1 MSLLKIEEKNKL
13 NNIFIIL
20 SGIFI
25 TNAII
30 AEILGTK
37 IFDFS
42 FFKNFSLSVGVL
54 IWPVVFITT
63 DIINEYFGKQGV
75 KKISYFTVTLILY
88 VFVIVFLSTKLTP
101 NGYWLN
107 INNTDASGN
116 AFDIAL
122 AYGAGLGAGRSGI
135 IETTFKEEC
144 ETDIDYAC
152 NTIFLQST
160 GIIIGSVF
168 AFLIAQLLDVFIFQK
183 IKKITKGKFI
193 WLRATGSTLISQL
206 IDSFIVL
213 IIAFYFL
220 APEGKEWSINQIF
233 VVGLD
238 NYTFKFFVAILI
250 TPVIY
255 LSHFIIDSYLGKD
268 LASKAKEIAL
278 KD

>member
-1 MSLLKIEEKNKL
+1 MSVLKIEEKNKL

-20 SGIFI
+20 TGIFI

-42 FFKNFSLSVGVL
+42 FLKNFSLSVGVL
-54 IWPVVFITT
+54 IWPIVFITT
-63 DIINEYFGKQGV
+63 DIINEYFGKSGV
-75 KKISYFTVTLILY
+75 KKISYFTIILILY
-88 VFVIVFLSTKLTP
+88 VFLIVFLSTKLTP
-101 NGYWLN
+101 NTYWLN
-107 INNTDASGN
+107 INSTDNSGN
-116 AFDIAL
+116 PFDINY
-122 AYGAGLGAGRSGI
+122 AY
-135 IETTFKEEC
+135 
-144 ETDIDYAC
+144 

-206 IDSFIVL
+206 IDSFVVL
-213 IIAFYFL
+213 TIAFYFL
-220 APEGKEWSINQIF
+220 APEGKEWSINQVF
-233 VVGLD
+233 VVGFD
-238 NYTFKFFVAILI
+238 NYTFKFFVAIII
-250 TPVIY
+250 TPLIY
-255 LSHFIIDSYLGKD
+255 LAHYLIDSYLGND
-268 LASKAKEIAL
+268 LADKAKEQAL

>member
-1 MSLLKIEEKNKL
+1 MSVLKIEEKNKL

-20 SGIFI
+20 TGIFI

-42 FFKNFSLSVGVL
+42 FLKNFSLSVGVL
-54 IWPVVFITT
+54 IWPIVFITT
-63 DIINEYFGKQGV
+63 DIINEYFGKSGV
-75 KKISYFTVTLILY
+75 KKISYFTIILILY
-88 VFVIVFLSTKLTP
+88 VFLIVFLSTKLTP
-101 NGYWLN
+101 NTYWLN
-107 INNTDASGN
+107 INSTDNSGN
-116 AFDIAL
+116 PF
-122 AYGAGLGAGRSGI
+122 
-135 IETTFKEEC
+135 
-144 ETDIDYAC
+144 DIDYAY

-206 IDSFIVL
+206 IDSFVVL
-213 IIAFYFL
+213 TIAFYFL
-220 APEGKEWSINQIF
+220 APDGKEWSINQVF
-233 VVGLD
+233 VVGFD
-238 NYTFKFFVAILI
+238 NYTFKFFVAIII
-250 TPVIY
+250 TPLIY
-255 LSHFIIDSYLGKD
+255 LAHYLIDSYLGND
-268 LASKAKEIAL
+268 LADKAKEQAL

>member
-1 MSLLKIEEKNKL
+1 MSVLKIEEKNKL

-20 SGIFI
+20 TGIFI

-42 FFKNFSLSVGVL
+42 LLKNFSLSVGVL

-63 DIINEYFGKQGV
+63 DIINEYFGKSGV
-75 KKISYFTVTLILY
+75 KKISYFTIILILY
-88 VFVIVFLSTKLTP
+88 VFLIVFLSTKLTP
-101 NGYWLN
+101 NTYWLN
-107 INNTDASGN
+107 INSTDNSGN
-116 AFDIAL
+116 PF
-122 AYGAGLGAGRSGI
+122 
-135 IETTFKEEC
+135 
-144 ETDIDYAC
+144 DIDYAY

-206 IDSFIVL
+206 IDSFVVL
-213 IIAFYFL
+213 TIAFYFL
-220 APEGKEWSINQIF
+220 APEGKEWSINQVF
-233 VVGLD
+233 VVGFD
-238 NYTFKFFVAILI
+238 NYTFKFFVAIII
-250 TPVIY
+250 TPFIY
-255 LSHFIIDSYLGKD
+255 LAHYLIDSYLGKD
-268 LASKAKEIAL
+268 LAEKAKEQAL

>member
-1 MSLLKIEEKNKL
+1 MSILKIEEKNKL

-20 SGIFI
+20 TGIFI

-42 FFKNFSLSVGVL
+42 FLKNFSLSVGVL

-63 DIINEYFGKQGV
+63 DIINEYFGKSGV
-75 KKISYFTVTLILY
+75 KKISYFTIILILY
-88 VFVIVFLSTKLTP
+88 VFLIVFLSTKLTP
-101 NGYWLN
+101 NTYWLN
-107 INNTDASGN
+107 INSTDNSGN
-116 AFDIAL
+116 PF
-122 AYGAGLGAGRSGI
+122 
-135 IETTFKEEC
+135 
-144 ETDIDYAC
+144 DIDYAY

-206 IDSFIVL
+206 IDSFVVL
-213 IIAFYFL
+213 TIAFYFL
-220 APEGKEWSINQIF
+220 APEGKEWSINQVF
-233 VVGLD
+233 VVGFD
-238 NYTFKFFVAILI
+238 NYTFKFFVAIII
-250 TPVIY
+250 TPFIY
-255 LSHFIIDSYLGKD
+255 LAHYLIDSYLGKD
-268 LASKAKEIAL
+268 LAEKAKEQAL